1 MRLLNALWRAG
12 GSALGVC
19 DRGPRP
25 ALLIVGLLQLR
36 YDDRL
41 LRLSLL
47 SHSIFHSSHPQAAPT
62 CPTRGVAWRTCPSLC
77 GTSCW
82 ARLSRWVLGLLCS
95 VAAATPPA
103 RSCLVW
109 IGHNVLLDTHHPPM
123 PAPQRAYREE
133 RQRWQLVAACL
144 EHCELTLTSLRSGED
159 TDAMALRLQRLLC
172 R

>member
-1 MRLLNALWRAG
+1 MRG
-12 GSALGVC
+12 G
-19 DRGPRP
+19 
-25 ALLIVGLLQLR
+25 
-36 YDDRL
+36 
-41 LRLSLL
+41 
-47 SHSIFHSSHPQAAPT
+47 
-62 CPTRGVAWRTCPSLC
+62 AWHTCPSLC

-103 RSCLVW
+103 SSCLLW
-109 IGHNVLLDTHHPPM
+109 IGHNVLDCMWQSYLTPTTHPPM

-159 TDAMALRLQRLLC
+159 RDAGALEPQRFLC